1 MSRIGKKP
9 VSIPSGVDVKVEKNN
24 VFIKGPKG
32 ELNKEFHPRIGIKV
46 EGGNILV
53 SRASDDKLDRA
64 LHGLSRSIIANMVTG
79 VTKGYEKS
87 LEISGVGYRAQMQG
101 RSIAL
106 SLGFSHPINFE
117 LPKGIEAVVDK
128 QTNIT
133 IKGIDKY
140 LVGQIAANIRGLK
153 RPEPYKGKGIKYAGE
168 HIRRKEG
175 KTGKGK

>member
-9 VSIPSGVDVKVEKNN
+9 VFIPSGVDVKVEKNN
-24 VFIKGPKG
+24 VLIKGPKG

-53 SRASDDKLDRA
+53 SRASNDKLDRA

-101 RSIAL
+101 SSLTL

-153 RPEPYKGKGIKYAGE
+153 SPEPYKGKGIKYAGE